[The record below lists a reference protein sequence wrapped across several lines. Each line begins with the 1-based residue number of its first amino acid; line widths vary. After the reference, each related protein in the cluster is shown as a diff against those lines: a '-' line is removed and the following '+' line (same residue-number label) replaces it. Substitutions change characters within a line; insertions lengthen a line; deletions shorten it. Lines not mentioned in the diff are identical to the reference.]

1 MHIIPA
7 DDMVEGLLDE
17 VYKGCLIEIKGYL
30 VEVKTDE
37 GWRWKN
43 SLKRD
48 DTGGGSCE
56 LVWVE
61 KINIFED
68 IR

>member
-1 MHIIPA
+1 
-7 DDMVEGLLDE
+7 VENLLDE
-17 VYKGCLIEIKGYL
+17 VYKGCLIVIKGYL

-37 GWRWKN
+37 GWRWKS

-61 KINIFED
+61 EINIFGD